1 MYVEN
6 RLYANGTSGACGMI
20 THPVLICVRAGRG
33 QSVNI
38 LRTMLIFVPLAF
50 LAVFFF
56 PNPLLVFAL
65 SCVALIPL
73 AGLLG
78 EATEELAIHVGPK
91 IGGLL
96 NATLGNAAELII
108 TIVALREGKIEL
120 VKASITGSI
129 LGNLLLILGFS
140 LLLGGIRHGIQ
151 KFDRTL
157 TGVAATMMMLSVVG
171 MMIPTLFELLREVQ
185 SGAVDVFN
193 TDVRDPALDAL
204 SLGVAAILILLY
216 ILSLIFSFQQPE
228 RGIGAPTGVDD
239 PSARREYHQPKWS
252 VPVALGVLTVS
263 TIAIVFLSEFLVG
276 AVEPVVEQL
285 GVSEL
290 FLGVILIPLVGNVA
304 EHIVGVQVA
313 MKNKMDLSLSISLGS
328 SMQVALFVAPL
339 LVFVS
344 LLFGNEMTLYFSL
357 FEVAALTL
365 AVLCAVQVSVDG
377 ESNWLEGAQLLAV
390 YLIIG
395 LGFFYVVTP
404 GAHGG

>member
-1 MYVEN
+1 MN
-6 RLYANGTSGACGMI
+6 M
-20 THPVLICVRAGRG
+20 
-33 QSVNI
+33 
-38 LRTMLIFVPLAF
+38 LRYMLIVVPLAF
-50 LAVFFF
+50 LAEWFF

-65 SCVALIPL
+65 SCIALIPL

-91 IGGLL
+91 VGGLL

-129 LGNLLLILGFS
+129 LGNLLLILGLS
-140 LLLGGIRHGIQ
+140 LLLGGLRHGIQ
-151 KFDRTL
+151 TFDRNL

-185 SGAVDVFN
+185 SGKVDVFN
-193 TDVRDPALDAL
+193 TEVRDPALDAL
-204 SLGVAAILILLY
+204 SLGVAGILIVVY
-216 ILSLIFSFQQPE
+216 VLSLIFSFQKPE
-228 RGIGAPTGVDD
+228 RGIGAPTGIGD
-239 PSARREYHQPKWS
+239 PSSEIEHHQAKWS
-252 VPVALGVLTVS
+252 VPLSLGILTIA

-328 SMQVALFVAPL
+328 SMQIALFVAPA
-339 LVFVS
+339 LVFIS

-365 AVLCAVQVSVDG
+365 AVLCAAQVSVDG
-377 ESNWLEGAQLLAV
+377 ESNWLEGVQLLAV
-390 YLIIG
+390 YLITG
-395 LGFFYVVTP
+395 LGFFFVATP

>member
-1 MYVEN
+1 M
-6 RLYANGTSGACGMI
+6 
-20 THPVLICVRAGRG
+20 THPVLICVLTGRG
-33 QSVNI
+33 QLVNV
-38 LRTMLIFVPLAF
+38 LRYMLIFVPLAF
-50 LAVFFF
+50 LAELYF

-78 EATEELAIHVGPK
+78 EATEELAIHTGPQ

-129 LGNLLLILGFS
+129 LGNLLLILGLS

-151 KFDRTL
+151 KFDRNL
-157 TGVAATMMMLSVVG
+157 TGVAATMMMLSIVG
-171 MMIPTLFELLREVQ
+171 MMIPTLFELLRQVQ
-185 SGAVDVFN
+185 SGVVDVFN
-193 TDVRDPALDAL
+193 TDVRDQALDAL
-204 SLGVAAILILLY
+204 SLGVAGILIVLY
-216 ILSLIFSFQQPE
+216 ILSLIFSFQKPE
-228 RGIGAPTGVDD
+228 RGIGAPAGVDD
-239 PSARREYHQPKWS
+239 PSDQMEHHQAKWS
-252 VPVALGVLTVS
+252 VPVSLGVLTVA

-328 SMQVALFVAPL
+328 SMQIALFVAPL
-339 LVFVS
+339 LVFIS

-365 AVLCAVQVSVDG
+365 AVLCAAQVSVDG

>member
-1 MYVEN
+1 MN
-6 RLYANGTSGACGMI
+6 M
-20 THPVLICVRAGRG
+20 
-33 QSVNI
+33 
-38 LRTMLIFVPLAF
+38 LRYMLNFVPLAF
-50 LAVFFF
+50 LAEWFF

-65 SCVALIPL
+65 SCIALIPL

-91 IGGLL
+91 VGGLL

-129 LGNLLLILGFS
+129 LGNLLLILGLS
-140 LLLGGIRHGIQ
+140 LLLGGLRHGIQ
-151 KFDRTL
+151 TFDRNL

-185 SGAVDVFN
+185 SRKVDVFN
-193 TDVRDPALDAL
+193 TEVRDPALDVL
-204 SLGVAAILILLY
+204 SLGVAGILIVVY
-216 ILSLIFSFQQPE
+216 VLSLIFSFQKPE
-228 RGIGAPTGVDD
+228 RGIGAPTGIGD
-239 PSARREYHQPKWS
+239 PSAEIEHHQAKWS
-252 VPVALGVLTVS
+252 VPLSLGILTIA

-328 SMQVALFVAPL
+328 SMQIALFVAPA
-339 LVFVS
+339 LVFIS

-365 AVLCAVQVSVDG
+365 AVLCAAQVSVDG
-377 ESNWLEGAQLLAV
+377 ESNWLEGVQLLAV
-390 YLIIG
+390 YLITG
-395 LGFFYVVTP
+395 LGFFFVVTP

>member
-1 MYVEN
+1 
-6 RLYANGTSGACGMI
+6 MI

>member
-1 MYVEN
+1 MN
-6 RLYANGTSGACGMI
+6 M
-20 THPVLICVRAGRG
+20 
-33 QSVNI
+33 
-38 LRTMLIFVPLAF
+38 LRYMLIFVPLAF
-50 LAVFFF
+50 LAEWFF

-65 SCVALIPL
+65 SCIALIPL

-91 IGGLL
+91 VGGLL

-108 TIVALREGKIEL
+108 TIVALREGTIEL

-129 LGNLLLILGFS
+129 PGNLLLILGLS
-140 LLLGGIRHGIQ
+140 LLLGGLRHGIQ
-151 KFDRTL
+151 TFDRNL

-185 SGAVDVFN
+185 SRKVDVFN
-193 TDVRDPALDAL
+193 TEVRDPALDVL
-204 SLGVAAILILLY
+204 SLGVAGILIVVY
-216 ILSLIFSFQQPE
+216 VLSLIFSFQKPE
-228 RGIGAPTGVDD
+228 RGIGAPTGIGD
-239 PSARREYHQPKWS
+239 PSAEIEHHQAKWS
-252 VPVALGVLTVS
+252 VPLSLGILTIA

-328 SMQVALFVAPL
+328 SMQIALFVAPA
-339 LVFVS
+339 LVFIS

-365 AVLCAVQVSVDG
+365 AVLCAAQVSVDG
-377 ESNWLEGAQLLAV
+377 ESNWLEGVQLLAV
-390 YLIIG
+390 YLITG
-395 LGFFYVVTP
+395 LGFFFVVTP

>member
-1 MYVEN
+1 M
-6 RLYANGTSGACGMI
+6 
-20 THPVLICVRAGRG
+20 
-33 QSVNI
+33 NI
-38 LRTMLIFVPLAF
+38 LRYMLLFVPLAF
-50 LAVFFF
+50 LAEWFF

-65 SCVALIPL
+65 SCIALVPL

-91 IGGLL
+91 VGGLL

-129 LGNLLLILGFS
+129 LGNLLLILGLS
-140 LLLGGIRHGIQ
+140 LLLGGLRHGIQ
-151 KFDRTL
+151 KFDRNL

-171 MMIPTLFELLREVQ
+171 MMIPTLFELLRDVQ
-185 SGAVDVFN
+185 SGRVDVFN
-193 TDVRDPALDAL
+193 TGVRDPALDAL
-204 SLGVAAILILLY
+204 SLGVAGILIIVY
-216 ILSLIFSFQQPE
+216 VLSLIFSFQKPE

-239 PSARREYHQPKWS
+239 PSTEIEHHQAKWS
-252 VPVALGVLTVS
+252 VPLSLGILTIS
-263 TIAIVFLSEFLVG
+263 TVAIVFLSEFLVG

-328 SMQVALFVAPL
+328 SMQIALFVAL
-339 LVFVS
+339 ALVFIS

-365 AVLCAVQVSVDG
+365 AVLCTAQVSVDG
-377 ESNWLEGAQLLAV
+377 ESNWLEGVQLLAV
-390 YLIIG
+390 YLITG
-395 LGFFYVVTP
+395 LGFFFVVTP
-404 GAHGG
+404 GTHGG